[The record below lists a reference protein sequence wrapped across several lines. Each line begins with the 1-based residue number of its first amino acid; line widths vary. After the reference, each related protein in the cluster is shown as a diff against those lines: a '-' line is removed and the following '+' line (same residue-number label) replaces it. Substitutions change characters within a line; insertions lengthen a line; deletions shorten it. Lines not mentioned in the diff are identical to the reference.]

1 MSKYHITH
9 SCGHSR
15 TYNICGTDVHGERGR
30 KTKWYASQPCPD
42 CRRAEENAAAAQSN
56 REKGLPQ
63 LEGSPKQ
70 IAWAETIRC
79 AAVQAMDAF
88 GSQLV
93 DPAQIA
99 GDSQRLA
106 TLSRI
111 HALIAET
118 KAITSAAWWID
129 HQADGFGQS
138 WVCRKL
144 DI

>member
-30 KTKWYASQPCPD
+30 KAKWYASQPCPD

-79 AAVQAMDAF
+79 AAVQA
-88 GSQLV
+88 
-93 DPAQIA
+93 
-99 GDSQRLA
+99 
-106 TLSRI
+106 
-111 HALIAET
+111 